1 MKTSKKPLVISPEIS
16 MINEQIIFANI
27 SGMKSIID
35 QINEGNTEEIPANI
49 TPDSLNESIQIHN
62 DFYAA
67 ARVIASIANPQK
79 LEKMYATIEEHIDTL
94 QNTKEQTLEEK
105 VIERIDLNIAGWNR
119 IKANI
124 DFIKKAIEN
133 AEENDHEIVDR
144 ICKRKID

>member
-16 MINEQIIFANI
+16 MMNEQIIFANI

-35 QINEGNTEEIPANI
+35 QINEGNTEGIPANI

-67 ARVIASIANPQK
+67 TRVIASIANPQK
-79 LEKMYATIEEHIDTL
+79 LEKMYAIIEEHTDTL

-124 DFIKKAIEN
+124 DFIRKAIEN

-144 ICKRKID
+144 ICKRKVD